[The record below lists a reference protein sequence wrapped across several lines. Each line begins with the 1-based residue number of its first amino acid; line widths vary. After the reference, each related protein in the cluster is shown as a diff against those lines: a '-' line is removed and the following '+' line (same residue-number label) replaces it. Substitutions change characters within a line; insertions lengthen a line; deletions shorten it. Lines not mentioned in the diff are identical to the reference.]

1 MQRRAFL
8 ALALLGLGA
17 CTSGPRRPPAVAP
30 AVVPTGLDT
39 PYRLDS
45 GDKVKVTVFEQAA
58 LSGVFAVDQSGYIAY
73 PLIGNVTA
81 RGLTT
86 QEVAGA
92 IETGLKRGYL
102 NNPDVTVEVDTYRP
116 FFIMGEVRNPGQ
128 YTYVN
133 GMTAETAV
141 AIAGGFTSRAR
152 EGGVEVSRRLNDR
165 TYNGFLPLAAPI
177 RPGDVLKVAQRLF

>member
-8 ALALLGLGA
+8 GLALLGLGA
-17 CTSGPRRPPAVAP
+17 CTTAPRQAPVVTPVAVPAGVD
-30 AVVPTGLDT
+30 G

-45 GDKVKVTVFEQAA
+45 GDKLRVTVFEQAA
-58 LSGVFAVDQSGYIAY
+58 LTGTFSVDQSGYIAY
-73 PLIGNVTA
+73 PLIGNVAA
-81 RGLTT
+81 RGLST

-92 IETGLKRGYL
+92 ITAGLKRGYL

-128 YTYVN
+128 YSYVN

-141 AIAGGFTSRAR
+141 AIAGGFTSRASER
-152 EGGVEVSRRLNDR
+152 GISVSRQLNGKS
-165 TYNGFLPLAAPI
+165 YAGSLPLTALI
-177 RPGDVLKVAQRLF
+177 RPGDVLRVDQRLF

>member
-8 ALALLGLGA
+8 GLALLGLGA
-17 CTSGPRRPPAVAP
+17 CTTVSRAP
-30 AVVPTGLDT
+30 ATAPTAVPTGLDG

-45 GDKVKVTVFEQAA
+45 GDKLRITVFEQAA
-58 LSGVFAVDQSGYIAY
+58 LTGTFSVDQSGYVAY
-73 PLIGNVTA
+73 PLIGSVAA

-92 IETGLKRGYL
+92 IRAGLKRGFL

-116 FFIMGEVRNPGQ
+116 FFIMGEVRSPGQ
-128 YTYVN
+128 YSYVN

-141 AIAGGFTSRAR
+141 AIAGGFTSRASER
-152 EGGVEVSRRLNDR
+152 GIAVSRQLNGR
-165 TYNGFLPLAAPI
+165 TYNGTLPLSAPI
-177 RPGDVLKVAQRLF
+177 RPGDVLRVGQRLF